1 MIVCVCNALSSSS
14 CADVAGSGR
23 CRSVGCLY
31 RLQGARVRCGK
42 CVPVMRDLFNRHS
55 PADGSARAAGAAVAS
70 PAAVEVKV
78 AA

>member
-14 CADVAGSGR
+14 CANVAGSGR

-42 CVPVMRDLFNRHS
+42 CVPVMQDLFDRHNPGVPAA
-55 PADGSARAAGAAVAS
+55 PADGTAAT
-70 PAAVEVKV
+70 PAVEAKV